1 MRKSKILLFSVLGVL
16 IMVSSCKKD
25 DPVVQAEE
33 LVKYIE
39 TSITPATIPAY
50 IVASDLD
57 DKISAETD
65 MLIVDIRSTEKYN
78 TGHIP
83 GAVSVP
89 DHKLLLNYLETNS
102 VPMDKEIYV
111 VCYSGQSAAW
121 STALIRVAGYTKAKS
136 LKFGMS
142 SWTTEEGYD
151 SWTGNVSDD
160 YWESMV
166 QSASPAKPAAGSL
179 PNISEGSD
187 DGAAILAARLDKI
200 FAEGFTPSGISA
212 SEAIGLAD
220 NPNYFIINYWPENH
234 YLTGHIPGA
243 VNYEPSDD
251 PFTLAK
257 DLKTLP
263 ADKTIIVYCYT
274 GQTSA
279 YMAAYLRLLG
289 YDARTLKFGANSMMN
304 EHMPSSRW
312 YGPNTAT
319 PTITVDRTLE

>member
-50 IVASDLD
+50 ITASDLD
-57 DKISAETD
+57 DKITAQTN
-65 MLIVDIRSTEKYN
+65 MLIVDIRSANDYAA
-78 TGHIP
+78 GHIT
-83 GAVSVP
+83 GAVNVP
-89 DHKLLLNYLETNS
+89 DHKLLLQYLETNS
-102 VPMDKEIYV
+102 VAMDKEIYV

-121 STALIRVAGYTKAKS
+121 STALIRVAGYTNAKS

-142 SWTTEEGYD
+142 SWSTEAGYD
-151 SWTGNVSDD
+151 KWTGKISDD
-160 YWESMV
+160 YFSSMV
-166 QSASPAKPAAGSL
+166 QTASPAKPAAGNL
-179 PNISEGSD
+179 PSIDEGSE
-187 DGAAILAARLDKI
+187 DGEAILDARLDKI
-200 FAEGFTPSGISA
+200 FAEGFTCTTDAATVMG
-212 SEAIGLAD
+212 GLYD
-220 NPNYFIINYWPENH
+220 NPNYFIINFWSEEH
-234 YLTGHIPGA
+234 YLVGHIPNS
-243 VNYEPSDD
+243 VNYEPAED

-263 ADKTIIVYCYT
+263 TDKTIVVYCYT

-289 YDARTLKFGANSMMN
+289 YDAKTLTFGANSMMYD
-304 EHMPSSRW
+304 HMPASKW
-312 YGPNTAT
+312 TA
-319 PTITVDRTLE
+319 PTVSRTLVTSK